1 MTLSVSEWDGSACLS
16 RAATGTAQ
24 RPVMRVDDLDPK
36 LTRYQASTWSGRR
49 ERMKTP
55 CCVEFSRRQALD
67 TTKACATLTRDAAVV
82 RVRSR
87 TPVSRPGQRVTMPV
101 TVSART
107 ACLLRDL
114 ELC

>member
-55 CCVEFSRRQALD
+55 VLCRVFATPSTRHHKSVRHSHARRCRRA
-67 TTKACATLTRDAAVV
+67 
-82 RVRSR
+82 
-87 TPVSRPGQRVTMPV
+87 RPFEDSSEPPW
-101 TVSART
+101 T
-107 ACLLRDL
+107 ACHHARDRIRSHSL
-114 ELC
+114 PAP

>member
-55 CCVEFSRRQALD
+55 VLCRVFATPS
-67 TTKACATLTRDAAVV
+67 TKACATLTRDAAVV